1 MTEAVTWWAAMTV
14 LGLVGFP
21 FALLAFRVL
30 PDRGYNFSKVIG
42 LLLASYLVWLG
53 ASLQVIPGRQ
63 WSIIAIVA
71 LLAVVSLA
79 IALRQRDQLREF
91 VSLRWPYVLASE
103 ALFAA
108 AFALALALRTDVV
121 DVVPGERPS
130 DMALITSIIRADHFP
145 PRDPW
150 LSGHDINYYYFGHLM
165 LASLAEATS
174 VPARIAFNLGIAL
187 IAALSVSAAYGVVF
201 NLVAPRAKAVL
212 AASVALLG
220 PLLLLVVGNAVGLF
234 ELMAVHGIGSS
245 GFYDAVDIAGLDGTR
260 DSGAWYPTEWQWPG
274 RSIAFVNGSVDQQFP
289 FAKFMLGELHSEN
302 VAIPIVLL
310 LIGSALAVWRTP
322 NGTSRLSLSTLALFG
337 MPALA
342 LGALVTAQAWYAPAL
357 LLLLVVVFA
366 ARLYRDEGRLSVS
379 LLGRAGLLAAVLTG
393 LSVVLFLP
401 FYGASFGAFGGIDL
415 AADAAAT
422 QPHHLLYMWL
432 PLGWLAVALAL
443 IGLRGA
449 RPSRPVL
456 LAAAAIPTTILAV
469 WLVWALLDGRL
480 ADAMAD
486 RAENGGWIT
495 AIALGLVLSATT
507 VAFLHRASQP
517 PEDGERDDGLTPALA
532 MSAIALLLLLGAQF
546 FWVDDNSTPGFN
558 TLIKANF
565 LAWFL
570 LSVSGALALYHLLRD
585 VRWRSP
591 WSSWVR
597 AGLAAGAVIVL
608 AVAMIYPVASTLYT
622 TRLFGEDR
630 HLDLLWQ
637 IQGREPEEYQALLW
651 LDENVE
657 GTPVVLEATGGVSYI
672 DQGRVSAYT
681 GLPTVLGWPPHE
693 LHWRGSFAPQE
704 GRQEAV
710 RGIYETASA
719 EEAASLMAQY
729 DVEYVYVG
737 RLEREAYGEA
747 GLAKFGEFMDVAF
760 RSDGG
765 GVTVYRLPAGVGS
778 SARAR

>member
-1 MTEAVTWWAAMTV
+1 MSEGVTWWAAMMV
-14 LGLVGFP
+14 LGLAGFP
-21 FALLAFRVL
+21 FALLAFRAL
-30 PDRGYNFSKVIG
+30 PDLGYNFSKVIG
-42 LLLASYLVWLG
+42 LLLAGYLVWLA
-53 ASLQVIPGRQ
+53 ASLEVIPSRQ

-71 LLAVVSLA
+71 LIAFVSSA
-79 IALRQRDQLREF
+79 IALWRREELREF
-91 VSLRWPYVLASE
+91 VSRRWPYILASE

-108 AFALALALRTDVV
+108 AFAAALALRTDVV
-121 DVVPGERPS
+121 DVAPGERPS

-150 LSGHDINYYYFGHLM
+150 LSGYDINYYYFGHLM
-165 LASLAEATS
+165 LASLAEATA

-187 IAALSVSAAYGVVF
+187 IAALSVSAAYGVVY
-201 NLVAPRAKAVL
+201 NLVAPRARALL
-212 AASVALLG
+212 ATGVALLG
-220 PLLLLVVGNAVGLF
+220 PLLLLVVSNAVGLF

-245 GFYDAVDIAGLDGTR
+245 GFYNAVDIAGLDGTR
-260 DSGAWYPTEWQWPG
+260 DSGAWYPTEWQWPS

-310 LIGSALAVWRTP
+310 LIGSALAIWRTP
-322 NGTSRLSLSTLALFG
+322 KGASRLSPGTLALFG
-337 MPALA
+337 LPALA

-357 LLLLVVVFA
+357 LLLLVVVFG
-366 ARLYRDEGRLSVS
+366 ARLYRDEGHISVS
-379 LLGRAGLLAAVLTG
+379 LAGRASLLAAILTG

-422 QPHHLLYMWL
+422 QPQHLLYMWL
-432 PLGWLAVALAL
+432 PLGWLAVALAA

-449 RPSRPVL
+449 RPSRPAL
-456 LAAAAIPTTILAV
+456 LAAAAVPAGVFAI

-480 ADAMAD
+480 ADAVGD

-495 AIALGLVLSATT
+495 ALALGIVLAATT
-507 VAFLHRASQP
+507 LALLRHASQP
-517 PEDGERDDGLTPALA
+517 AGDGERDDGLTPALA

-546 FWVDDNSTPGFN
+546 FWVDDNSRPGFN
-558 TLIKANF
+558 TLIKVNF

-570 LSVSGALALYHLLRD
+570 FSVSGALTLYHLLRD

-591 WSSWVR
+591 RIGPLR
-597 AGLAAGAVIVL
+597 AGLAAGAL
-608 AVAMIYPVASTLYT
+608 VAIAIGMIYPVASTLYT

-637 IQGREPEEYQALLW
+637 IKGREPEEYRALLW

-693 LHWRGSFAPQE
+693 FHWRGSLAPQE

-710 RGIYETASA
+710 RRIYETTSA
-719 EEAASLMAQY
+719 REAAALMAQY
-729 DVEYVYVG
+729 DVEYVYAG
-737 RLEREAYGEA
+737 RLERESYGEA

-760 RSDGG
+760 RSEDG
-765 GVTVYRLPAGVGS
+765 GVTVYRLPDGAAS